1 MIAYKYRSG
10 RGQKDAQGNDIFE
23 RDINMLAKD
32 TIYVPTVAQL
42 NDPTEALVDDR
53 IFEMQLELFKKLGAK
68 DNINM
73 VRERYIEFY
82 EGIIRD
88 SGIYSLSKKIDN
100 ELMWAYYASGHSG
113 YAIIFDTDVLARSF
127 ENGKW
132 GGMYEIDVN
141 YSKKLPKFDISR
153 LRRENDVT
161 VALSCFVG
169 NKSEAWEHEDE
180 HRLVFDKGGK
190 ELKIDYRA
198 IRGFVFGCRMSEKDI
213 DYVMKNFAGRALE
226 YYQVELKDD
235 SYKLVMKRLT
245 DKYPTSNKYS
255 PNHVSYDIEELLEA
269 DKFIEGVGYK
279 YRDFVE
285 AALEKVS
292 RETFVTEIYQ
302 IIVSDDKE
310 YPHIMVW
317 TYVNQD
323 GAIRPVRKFEYDF
336 VEGELVYS
344 GG

>member
-1 MIAYKYRSG
+1 MIVYKYRSG
-10 RGQKDAQGNDIFE
+10 RGTKDSEGKDVFE
-23 RDINMLAKD
+23 RDIALLSQD
-32 TIYVPTVAQL
+32 TIYIPTVAQL
-42 NDPTEALVDDR
+42 NDPAEAFVDDS
-53 IFEMQLELFKKLGAK
+53 IFKFQLDFFKRSGAT
-68 DNINM
+68 DSLNLVENSL
-73 VRERYIEFY
+73 RNFY
-82 EGIIRD
+82 ESIRS
-88 SGIYSLSKKIDN
+88 SGIYSLSKRIDN
-100 ELMWAYYASGHSG
+100 ELMWAYYAGGHTG
-113 YAIIFDTDVLARSF
+113 YAIIFDTEVLARSF
-127 ENGKW
+127 DHGQW
-132 GGMYEIDVN
+132 GGMYELEMI
-141 YSKKLPKFDISR
+141 YSIKLPRFDITKIDR
-153 LRRENDVT
+153 NDT
-161 VALSCFVG
+161 VKALSCFIG
-169 NKSEAWEHEDE
+169 TKSKAWEHEDE

-213 DYVMKNFAGRALE
+213 DYVMKTFTGRDLE

-255 PNHVSYDIEELLEA
+255 PNHVSYDIEELLKA

-292 RETFVTEIYQ
+292 REPFVTEIYQ

-323 GAIRPVRKFEYDF
+323 GVIRPVRKFEFDYAD
-336 VEGELVYS
+336 GELVNS
-344 GG
+344 EG

>member
-68 DNINM
+68 DSINM

-113 YAIIFDTDVLARSF
+113 YAIIFDTDVLALSF
-127 ENGKW
+127 GNGKW

-161 VALSCFVG
+161 VALSCLVG

-190 ELKIDYRA
+190 SLTIDYRA
-198 IRGFVFGCRMSEKDI
+198 VKGFVFGCRMKDEDI
-213 DYVMKNFAGRALE
+213 DYVMKLFAGRDLD
-226 YYQVELKDD
+226 YYKIVLKDNTYKLLLQELKDRYPD
-235 SYKLVMKRLT
+235 A
-245 DKYPTSNKYS
+245 DKYCPYK
-255 PNHVSYDIEELLEA
+255 VEYDIDRL
-269 DKFIEGVGYK
+269 IESDRDSFGVGYK
-279 YRDFVE
+279 YRPFVE
-285 AALEKVS
+285 EAMSEVS
-292 RETFVTEIYQ
+292 KEPFLTGISHVVVT
-302 IIVSDDKE
+302 DDGK
-310 YPHIMVW
+310 YPHILVW
-317 TYVNQD
+317 TKVNQD
-323 GAIRPVRKFEYDF
+323 GYVSSMKSFEYDIIK
-336 VEGELVYS
+336 GKLVRKL
-344 GG
+344 

>member
-68 DNINM
+68 DSINM

-127 ENGKW
+127 RNGKW

-161 VALSCFVG
+161 VALSCLVG

-190 ELKIDYRA
+190 SLTIDYRA
-198 IRGFVFGCRMSEKDI
+198 VKGFVFGCRMKDEDI
-213 DYVMKNFAGRALE
+213 DYVMKLFAGRDLD
-226 YYQVELKDD
+226 YYKIVLKDNTYKLLLQELKDRYPD
-235 SYKLVMKRLT
+235 A
-245 DKYPTSNKYS
+245 DKYCPYK
-255 PNHVSYDIEELLEA
+255 VEYDIDRL
-269 DKFIEGVGYK
+269 IESDRDSFGVGYK
-279 YRDFVE
+279 YRPFVE
-285 AALEKVS
+285 EAMSEVS
-292 RETFVTEIYQ
+292 KEPFLTGISHIVVT
-302 IIVSDDKE
+302 DDGK
-310 YPHIMVW
+310 YPHILVW
-317 TYVNQD
+317 TKVNQD
-323 GAIRPVRKFEYDF
+323 GYVSSMKSFEYDIIK
-336 VEGELVYS
+336 GKLVRKL
-344 GG
+344 

>member
-53 IFEMQLELFKKLGAK
+53 IFEMQLELFKELGAK
-68 DNINM
+68 DSINM

-190 ELKIDYRA
+190 SLTIDYRA
-198 IRGFVFGCRMSEKDI
+198 IKGFVFGCRMKDEDI
-213 DYVMKNFAGRALE
+213 DFVMKLFAGRDLDYYKIVLE
-226 YYQVELKDD
+226 ENTYKLSLEELKDKYPD
-235 SYKLVMKRLT
+235 A
-245 DKYPTSNKYS
+245 DKYCPNK
-255 PNHVSYDIEELLEA
+255 VKYDIDRL
-269 DKFIEGVGYK
+269 IERDRYLDGIGYK
-279 YRDFVE
+279 YRPFVE
-285 AALEKVS
+285 EAMSEVS
-292 RETFVTEIYQ
+292 KEPFLTGISHIVVT
-302 IIVSDDKE
+302 DDGK
-310 YPHIMVW
+310 YPHILIW
-317 TYVNQD
+317 AKINQD
-323 GAIRPVRKFEYDF
+323 GNVRPMKSFEYDIIK
-336 VEGELVYS
+336 GKLVRK
-344 GG
+344 

>member
-68 DNINM
+68 DSINM

-127 ENGKW
+127 GNGKW

-161 VALSCFVG
+161 VALSCLVG
-169 NKSEAWEHEDE
+169 NKSEAWEHENE
-180 HRLVFDKGGK
+180 HQLVFDKGGK
-190 ELKIDYRA
+190 SLTIDYRA
-198 IRGFVFGCRMSEKDI
+198 VKGFVFGCRMKDEDI
-213 DYVMKNFAGRALE
+213 DYVMKLFPGRDLD
-226 YYQVELKDD
+226 YYKIVLKDNTYKLLLQELKDRYPD
-235 SYKLVMKRLT
+235 A
-245 DKYPTSNKYS
+245 DKYCPYK
-255 PNHVSYDIEELLEA
+255 VEYDIDRL
-269 DKFIEGVGYK
+269 IESDRDSFGVGYK
-279 YRDFVE
+279 YRPFVE
-285 AALEKVS
+285 EAMSEVS
-292 RETFVTEIYQ
+292 KEPFLTGISHIVVT
-302 IIVSDDKE
+302 DDGK
-310 YPHIMVW
+310 YPHILVW
-317 TYVNQD
+317 TKVNQD
-323 GAIRPVRKFEYDF
+323 GYVSSMKSFEYDIIK
-336 VEGELVYS
+336 GKLVRKL
-344 GG
+344 

>member
-68 DNINM
+68 DSINM

-113 YAIIFDTDVLARSF
+113 YAIIFDTDVLTRSF
-127 ENGKW
+127 GNGKW

-161 VALSCFVG
+161 VALSCLVG

-190 ELKIDYRA
+190 SLTIDYRA
-198 IRGFVFGCRMSEKDI
+198 VKGFVFGCRMKDEDI
-213 DYVMKNFAGRALE
+213 DYVMKLFAGRDLD
-226 YYQVELKDD
+226 YYKIVLKDNTYKLLLQELKDRYPD
-235 SYKLVMKRLT
+235 A
-245 DKYPTSNKYS
+245 DKYCPYK
-255 PNHVSYDIEELLEA
+255 VEYDIDRL
-269 DKFIEGVGYK
+269 IESDRDSFGVGYK
-279 YRDFVE
+279 YRPFVE
-285 AALEKVS
+285 EAMSEVS
-292 RETFVTEIYQ
+292 KEPFLTGISHIVVT
-302 IIVSDDKE
+302 DDGK
-310 YPHIMVW
+310 YPHILVW
-317 TYVNQD
+317 TKVNQD
-323 GAIRPVRKFEYDF
+323 GYVSSMKSFEYDIIK
-336 VEGELVYS
+336 GKLVRKL
-344 GG
+344 